1 MDVTVC
7 DLRVLG
13 PSPQVRDVSGD
24 THRLAV
30 GWLPVHVLAGRPQ
43 VTPVAALVV
52 GYERHHLSV
61 DFLVRQ
67 EDAFHPADLGQKPRR
82 TVKPCPGRWWPGVL
96 CACPSPR
103 ALCPRPTSPRRQ
115 PQSRSR
121 LHTPEARDVGGRGST
136 TAELRPEGP
145 LSDPKAG
152 ALLMTL
158 SSGLCSQPQTP
169 AEPVSRALVPGTA
182 TLTLPHLRA
191 ELLVQSPHAPAPL
204 LGDAQDPDQ

>member
-1 MDVTVC
+1 M
-7 DLRVLG
+7 
-13 PSPQVRDVSGD
+13 
-24 THRLAV
+24 
-30 GWLPVHVLAGRPQ
+30 
-43 VTPVAALVV
+43 
-52 GYERHHLSV
+52 
-61 DFLVRQ
+61 
-67 EDAFHPADLGQKPRR
+67 
-82 TVKPCPGRWWPGVL
+82 
-96 CACPSPR
+96 
-103 ALCPRPTSPRRQ
+103 
-115 PQSRSR
+115 
-121 LHTPEARDVGGRGST
+121 GGRGSM